1 MPPDAAGGAG
11 AATLMLL
18 VLLLL
23 LEGMPPTGAAWS
35 SCSCNQRA
43 NAGMGHPECLAL
55 ALGWGAETSCA
66 DVLDAGPDAL

>member
-43 NAGMGHPECLAL
+43 NASSSLV